1 MKYIDTHAHLSSEFY
16 KTAIEAKEIYNKS
29 VEVGVHAIINV
40 ATNMESSRMVISDK
54 SNFPLTY
61 PAVGIHPMDIEADD
75 VDYEELE
82 TLAANKHV
90 VAIGEIG
97 LELHHK
103 TAPSIEKQKI
113 ALMKQFDIALR
124 VQKPVLIH
132 VREAFQELFEILKM
146 PEYSKLKGLIHTF
159 SGNVEEANWLIQKG
173 FKLSFSGVITFKHA
187 EKVREVISSIPINA
201 ILSETDSPFLTPVP
215 KRGQRNYPLNVIFVV
230 AELARIRNIPVNEM
244 INSIGR
250 NVEELFGIKQ

>member
-1 MKYIDTHAHLSSEFY
+1 MKYVDTHAHLSSEFY
-16 KTAIEAKEIYNKS
+16 KNAIEVKEIYDKS

-75 VDYEELE
+75 VDYAELE
-82 TLAANKHV
+82 TLAFNEHV

-97 LELHHK
+97 LELFHK
-103 TAPSIEKQKI
+103 TAPPIEKQRI
-113 ALMKQFDIALR
+113 ALMKQFDIALK
-124 VQKPVLIH
+124 VNKPVLIH
-132 VREAFQELFEILKM
+132 VREAFDELFKILEM
-146 PEYSKLKGLIHTF
+146 PKYSKLKGLVHTF
-159 SGNVEEANWLIQKG
+159 SGNVEQANWLIKRG

-187 EKVREVISSIPINA
+187 EKVREVISSIPIDS

-230 AELARIRNIPVNEM
+230 TEIARIRNVPINEI

-250 NVEELFGIKQ
+250 NVEELFGIK